1 MVHLL
6 RFNLTDYLQFKQDE
20 PYPSKNKHKL
30 MVTLMLRK
38 YGEKFEDSQARQ
50 ICLKRKL
57 VGWKWNWCE

>member
-1 MVHLL
+1 
-6 RFNLTDYLQFKQDE
+6 
-20 PYPSKNKHKL
+20 

-57 VGWKWNWCE
+57 VGWKWNWCMEPE